1 MDETRLEQIEQNISF
16 IRQDTDRIR
25 WLVAIIAGIVLIS
38 FFAQVYFIYETWQA
52 MDEVSRTFDK
62 LRIFNSLSLNN

>member
-1 MDETRLEQIEQNISF
+1 MDEARLEQITQNVSF

-25 WLVAIIAGIVLIS
+25 WLVAIIAGIVIIT
-38 FFAQVYFIYETWQA
+38 FVAQVYFIYETWQA

-62 LRIFNSLSLNN
+62 LLKFK